1 MNARTPEPPRPP
13 PRWWDQP
20 FDLKHSLWWCTAALP
35 VLIALAALTAPAY
48 SFSAPSPI
56 YNLLLYAFCLDLIA
70 VIVLAV
76 KVWRRRRRTPI
87 DG

>member
-1 MNARTPEPPRPP
+1 
-13 PRWWDQP
+13 
-20 FDLKHSLWWCTAALP
+20 

-70 VIVLAV
+70 VIVLAFR
-76 KVWRRRRRTPI
+76 VWRRRRRAPI
-87 DG
+87 DR